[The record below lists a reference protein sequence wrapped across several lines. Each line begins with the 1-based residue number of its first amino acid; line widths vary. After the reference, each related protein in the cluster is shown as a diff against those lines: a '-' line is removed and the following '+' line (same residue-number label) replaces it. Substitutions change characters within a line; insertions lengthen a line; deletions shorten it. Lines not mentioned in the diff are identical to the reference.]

1 MKPRR
6 IVISF
11 DIETD
16 LPVKVLREAD
26 ISVPC
31 ENGQLEA
38 LCRSLGM
45 KRGTTHRVLHPVN
58 KPRVEVIQPV
68 KKRKKDR

>member
-6 IVISF
+6 VVISF

-16 LPVKVLREAD
+16 LPVKVLREGWVCFACD
-26 ISVPC
+26 DGAGSAI
-31 ENGQLEA
+31 L
-38 LCRSLGM
+38 
-45 KRGTTHRVLHPVN
+45 VN

-68 KKRKKDR
+68 KRKAGRK